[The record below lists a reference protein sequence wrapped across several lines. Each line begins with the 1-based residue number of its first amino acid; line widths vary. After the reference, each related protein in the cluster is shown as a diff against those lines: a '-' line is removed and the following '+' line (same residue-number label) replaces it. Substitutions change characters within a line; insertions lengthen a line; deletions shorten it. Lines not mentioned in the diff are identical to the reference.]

1 MPWPEAERGSW
12 IIHGGPRGLDWTELV
27 EGRDICV
34 NLAFLG
40 RTEAGTIVAVTREL
54 LCGENGELQNL
65 TEDGHTRL
73 CVLQSR

>member
-34 NLAFLG
+34 DLGFLS
-40 RTEAGTIVAVTREL
+40 RTEAGTF
-54 LCGENGELQNL
+54 GP
-65 TEDGHTRL
+65 
-73 CVLQSR
+73 